1 MGLVLTRDT
10 SPSFTSWLLFCV
22 KVSSGASS
30 ASAGPSACQLQEKVI
45 INNKL
50 SSTENGKNLL
60 LATKVACMYYIPQK
74 SELTLLVF
82 FLFTYSLEASVIRI
96 FSCFNEYN

>member
-22 KVSSGASS
+22 KVSSGAS
-30 ASAGPSACQLQEKVI
+30 SACQLQEKVI